1 MNVRVMLATGL
12 LCGALAAAA
21 QGQTVGANVDDRAKV
36 LALIEERPQV
46 PEVNTALA
54 FTNTWARP
62 VKVRLQAFNQNGR
75 NVGEGE
81 IEVPAHGL
89 RYFFVSRL
97 VGASDPRFV
106 GWVAARTTLPISAT
120 AILLGVG
127 TTDLPVE
134 RLPNLNSEASARHR
148 YSILFPLTAAF

>member
-1 MNVRVMLATGL
+1 MTSIAEVSSSSPSRSCCPAALEAVSTHPASIPRSAAT
-12 LCGALAAAA
+12 
-21 QGQTVGANVDDRAKV
+21 
-36 LALIEERPQV
+36 
-46 PEVNTALA
+46 VNTALA

-62 VKVRLQAFNQNGR
+62 VKVRLEAFNQNGR

-81 IEVPAHGL
+81 IEVPPHGL
-89 RYFFVSRL
+89 KYFFVSRL
-97 VGASDPRFV
+97 VGATDPRFV

-134 RLPNLNSEASARHR
+134 RLPSLNSDTSARHR

>member
-12 LCGALAAAA
+12 LFGALAAGSQA
-21 QGQTVGANVDDRAKV
+21 QTADANVDDRAKV
-36 LALIEERPQV
+36 LALIEERPQL
-46 PEVNTALA
+46 PTVNTALA

-62 VKVRLQAFNQNGR
+62 VKVRLEAYNQNGR

-81 IEVPAHGL
+81 IEVPPHGL
-89 RYFFVSRL
+89 KYFFVSRL
-97 VGASDPRFV
+97 VGAADPRFV

-134 RLPNLNSEASARHR
+134 RLPSLNSDTSARHR